1 MYMTTTDCAVLEQL
15 RKNRINTIKPLR
27 LELQSSPYSTYT
39 QKQLDMRR
47 KAEILQYSAV
57 SSNTKTNNLTK
68 KEKFAL
74 IAKGTTQTIS
84 DSMSTTNVCDNP
96 LLLVPTSSSDV
107 PGPVEYL
114 YNDTSVPLYNPSSSA
129 NTQNGQNYISTET
142 TYTSKWEIDGNS
154 NIFCTTDEESNSFST
169 LYIRDAIDAYVYN
182 FSMTIPLSIDISG
195 TLNTIKY
202 KSDLDFS
209 RNDVSI
215 SVSTFECDI
224 YYNDVLLND
233 TTLTNYVVPTY
244 DTTNLTSF
252 TIHKSD
258 TDASLNFNATIY
270 VGELIIGNIQLF
282 TSTPYVYDIVFK
294 TTVNIDINDDDYAIT
309 DYFTE
314 TPTTYLIVNPTSD
327 YIDISNNCTISGGAT
342 WSESKTF
349 AFDGTIVA

>member
-1 MYMTTTDCAVLEQL
+1 MTTTDCAVLEQL
-15 RKNRINTIKPLR
+15 RKSRVNTIKPLR
-27 LELQSSPYSTYT
+27 IELQPSPYSTYT

-84 DSMSTTNVCDNP
+84 DSISTTNVCDNP

-107 PGPVEYL
+107 PGPIEYL
-114 YNDTSVPLYNPSSSA
+114 YNDPTVPLYNPSSSV
-129 NTQNGQNYISTET
+129 NSKNGQNYISTET

-154 NIFCTTDEESNSFST
+154 NIFCTTDEASNSFST
-169 LYIRDAIDAYVYN
+169 LYIRDAIDAYVYK

-195 TLNTIKY
+195 TLNTTKY
-202 KSDLDFS
+202 NSDLDFS
-209 RNDVSI
+209 RNDVSV
-215 SVSTFECDI
+215 SLSTFECEI
-224 YYNDVLLND
+224 YYNDVLLNN
-233 TTLTNYVVPTY
+233 TSLTNPVVPTY

-270 VGELIIGNIQLF
+270 VGEMIIGNIQLF

-294 TTVNIDINDDDYAIT
+294 TTVNININDDDYAIT

-314 TPTTYLIVNPTSD
+314 TPTTYVIVNPTND
-327 YIDISNNCTISGGAT
+327 YIDISNNCIITGGAS